1 MPLDWH
7 ELTSYEQIE
16 LVLGNV
22 DGLDDEDKEVILDEW
37 GHGDYS
43 ASADPE
49 ASGFADLQAIAVRHL
64 LAKLGRPQRPK
75 MARLALDKGVPKNVY
90 PDR

>member
-1 MPLDWH
+1 MPLAWS

-16 LVLGNV
+16 LVLGNI
-22 DGLDDEDKEVILDEW
+22 DGLDDEDREAILDEW
-37 GHGDYS
+37 SHGDYS

-49 ASGFADLQAIAVRHL
+49 ASGFADLQAIAVSRL
-64 LAKLGRPQRPK
+64 MTKLGRPQRPK
-75 MARLALDKGVPKNVY
+75 IVRLALDREVPRNQY